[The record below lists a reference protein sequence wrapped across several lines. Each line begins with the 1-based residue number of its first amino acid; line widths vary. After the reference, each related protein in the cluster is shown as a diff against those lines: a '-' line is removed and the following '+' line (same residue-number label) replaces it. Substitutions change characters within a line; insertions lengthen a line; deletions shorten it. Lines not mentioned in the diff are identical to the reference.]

1 MKTKLKVLLAGRSK
15 EAIDDIGSHLS
26 ARQSLDVQS
35 RHIVN
40 GHADPL
46 YGVQEVPDLLVLHIT
61 GLEGGELEAL
71 LERPPAARP
80 PMVVVSQSDDPAVM
94 RLAMKAGARDFLPHS
109 DGSDVVD
116 SVDAVCEELTAAVA
130 RDGEMIAVVNA
141 KGGSGATFVAC
152 NLAHLAV
159 SATGE
164 SAALVGLD
172 MQFPTLPA
180 YFDMKLRH
188 SLIQAVESVDELDA
202 VALDA
207 IMATH
212 KSGLKLLAARP
223 EDFRFAFDS
232 MADSA
237 TRLLDLLRS
246 QYAHV
251 VVDVPRRLDELNAQV
266 LSRSTRIALVVQQSL
281 PHVQDATRLQQLL
294 RDQLGI
300 SSDRIVAVVNRY
312 EKNGDIELADIEK
325 ALPGSEVTT
334 VPNQFK
340 AVSESINLGVPM
352 YEHARQ
358 SPVTRALIQLQSKLI
373 GLAPEDHPALAAGR
387 LSSLLQKSPL
397 HQLFGGH

>member
-1 MKTKLKVLLAGRSK
+1 MGTKLRVLLAGRSRA
-15 EAIDDIGSHLS
+15 AITDIESLLS
-26 ARQSLDVQS
+26 GRQRLDVEF

-40 GHADPL
+40 GHTDPL
-46 YGVQEVPDLLVLHIT
+46 YGLPEVPDLLVLHIG

-71 LERPPAARP
+71 LERPASTRP
-80 PMVVVSQSDDPAVM
+80 PMVVVSQSGDPAIM
-94 RLAMKAGARDFLPHS
+94 RLAMKAGARDFLS
-109 DGSDVVD
+109 QSEVAQVMD
-116 SVDAVCEELTAAVA
+116 SVDAVCEELTGGSGKA
-130 RDGEMIAVVNA
+130 GEMLAVVNA
-141 KGGSGATFVAC
+141 KGGSGATFLAC

-159 SATGE
+159 STTGRP
-164 SAALVGLD
+164 AALVGLD

-180 YFDMKLRH
+180 YFDMRLRFG
-188 SLIQAVESVDELDA
+188 LAQAIGSVDELDA

-212 KSGLKLLAARP
+212 KSGLKILAACP
-223 EDFRFAFDS
+223 EDFRFTFDA

-237 TRLLDLLRS
+237 LRLFDLLQS

-281 PHVQDATRLQQLL
+281 PHVQDATRMQQLL
-294 RDQLGI
+294 RDQLGVPA
-300 SSDRIVAVVNRY
+300 DRVVAVVNRF
-312 EKNGDIELADIEK
+312 EKNNDIQLADIEK
-325 ALPGSEVTT
+325 ALPGSAVVT

-340 AVSESINLGVPM
+340 VVSESVNLGIPM

-358 SPVTRALIQLQSKLI
+358 SGVTRAIIELQSRLI
-373 GLAPEDHPALAAGR
+373 GTASGDHPALAAGR

-397 HQLFGGH
+397 HQLFGGN

>member
-1 MKTKLKVLLAGRSK
+1 
-15 EAIDDIGSHLS
+15 
-26 ARQSLDVQS
+26 
-35 RHIVN
+35 
-40 GHADPL
+40 
-46 YGVQEVPDLLVLHIT
+46 
-61 GLEGGELEAL
+61 
-71 LERPPAARP
+71 
-80 PMVVVSQSDDPAVM
+80 
-94 RLAMKAGARDFLPHS
+94 
-109 DGSDVVD
+109 
-116 SVDAVCEELTAAVA
+116 
-130 RDGEMIAVVNA
+130 
-141 KGGSGATFVAC
+141 
-152 NLAHLAV
+152 V

-223 EDFRFAFDS
+223 DDFRFAFDS
-232 MADSA
+232 MADGA

-300 SSDRIVAVVNRY
+300 SSDRIIAVVNRY

-340 AVSESINLGVPM
+340 AVSESINLGIPM

-358 SPVTRALIQLQSKLI
+358 SPVTRALLQLQSKLI

-397 HQLFGGH
+397 QQLFGGH